1 MDRKA
6 IVLDYL
12 RKCNAYAEKSIA
24 RKQNRGETEQTS
36 SWESYIEFNNHAIE
50 EIQNGTLNSWFSPM
64 PTSNMEHAANIQ
76 YGTCGATGC

>member
-24 RKQNRGETEQTS
+24 RKQDRGEVEQTS

-50 EIQNGTLNSWFSPM
+50 EIQNGTLNS
-64 PTSNMEHAANIQ
+64 
-76 YGTCGATGC
+76 